1 MYTKVI
7 ELLKVWFPIQCY
19 WTIRLMTILLIY
31 HVRERGFR
39 HSLKY
44 TESSV
49 QCVENTI
56 QAWKRDL
63 PKSYDS
69 YHWQSTKKN
78 SKNKSALTTRSSGT
92 MVLRRIFILDYFKKF
107 DSKWFRRLKRCKRRQ
122 PDLEPFRSSKEKE
135 NQGFYWKDF
144 HECRTSLWFDRII
157 PLQMNKIR
165 S

>member
-1 MYTKVI
+1 
-7 ELLKVWFPIQCY
+7 
-19 WTIRLMTILLIY
+19 MTILLIY

-69 YHWQSTKKN
+69 YH
-78 SKNKSALTTRSSGT
+78 
-92 MVLRRIFILDYFKKF
+92 
-107 DSKWFRRLKRCKRRQ
+107 
-122 PDLEPFRSSKEKE
+122 
-135 NQGFYWKDF
+135 
-144 HECRTSLWFDRII
+144 
-157 PLQMNKIR
+157 
-165 S
+165 